1 MKPSARRFD
10 HATRRSFLESLAK
23 SAFGVSILPV
33 SEALFGAT
41 AQGATA
47 YRAATISA
55 AKKAEHVVYLY
66 MNGAMSHIDT
76 FDPKP
81 GEESGG
87 ETKAIDTSV
96 PGIKLAEH
104 LPELAKRMN
113 QLAVIRSM
121 TTETGAHEQGRYLM
135 RTSYK
140 LIGSIRHPFMGAW
153 LTHFEGKKNQDLPGS
168 VLIGAD
174 SQHPAQGYLPATV
187 APAPVGNPA
196 TGLQNTKSPKYLD
209 EKNFDKRRRLISQ
222 FESGFR
228 KKYTNT
234 DVKAYSDY
242 YAEAVRL
249 LRSPDLE
256 AFDIMKEEA
265 SVRESYGE
273 NRVGQGC
280 LLARRLIEKGVRF
293 VEIEHGGWDN
303 HVAIYDT
310 FNGRAGE
317 LDTAITTLMDDLKQR
332 GLLSKTLIVLGTEFG
347 RTPKINQNAGRDHHP
362 ASFSC
367 LLTGAGIQGGQVVG
381 RTDSIGKSVEEG
393 HCYPQDLN
401 ATIAFGCG
409 LPLDKEILSPSGRPF
424 HIAHEGT
431 PLTSLF
437 G

>member
-1 MKPSARRFD
+1 MNNTARRID
-10 HATRRSFLESLAK
+10 DVTRRSFMESLAK
-23 SAFGVSILPV
+23 AAFGVSILPV
-33 SEALFGAT
+33 SEALFSSSAS
-41 AQGATA
+41 AAA
-47 YRAATISA
+47 SAATIA
-55 AKKAEHVVYLY
+55 QAKKAEHVVYLF

-81 GEESGG
+81 GQESGG
-87 ETKAIDTSV
+87 ETKAIETSV
-96 PGIKLAEH
+96 PGIKLGEH
-104 LPELAKRMN
+104 LPELAKRMD

-140 LIGSIRHPFMGAW
+140 LIGSIRHPFMGSW
-153 LTHFEGKKNQDLPGS
+153 LTHFEGKKNKDLPGS
-168 VLIGAD
+168 VLIGANNR
-174 SQHPAQGYLPATV
+174 HPAQGYLSATV

-242 YAEAVRL
+242 YSEAVRL
-249 LRSPDLE
+249 LKSPDLE
-256 AFDIMKEEA
+256 AFDISKEDA
-265 SVRESYGE
+265 SVKEAYGA

-293 VEIEHGGWDN
+293 VEIEHSGWDN
-303 HVAIYDT
+303 HVDIYST
-310 FNGRAGE
+310 FNSRAGQ
-317 LDTAITTLMDDLKQR
+317 LDTAIATLMDDLQQR

-362 ASFSC
+362 GCFSAM
-367 LLTGAGIQGGQVVG
+367 LAGAGIQGGRVVG
-381 RTDSIGKSVEEG
+381 STDEIGKSVEDG

-401 ATIAFGCG
+401 ATVAYGCG
-409 LPLDKEILSPSGRPF
+409 LPLEKEIMSPSGRPF

-431 PLTSLF
+431 PLKSLF